1 MVFCTLFFLMR
12 ILWVKY
18 GTLFPTD
25 TGGRKRTW
33 AMLREIVRAGHEL
46 HYLALKTRDATIST
60 EESADP
66 YATQKTWIEHRE
78 TVKGGPIFFL
88 ELLGNMLLSRRPYVL
103 DRYRSDAWRQA
114 IAQHAAKADV
124 VVCDF
129 LTPAPNFDGLR
140 LPCPLVLFQHNI
152 ESQIWKR
159 LADSAENPFKRAY
172 LSSQFNRMWRA
183 EKKLSERF
191 DGIITVSP
199 EDSAFCREHYRLNN
213 VLDDVPTGV
222 DVDAFQ
228 PSFSPPVHPTIG
240 FLGSM
245 DWMPNIDGVLWFVRE
260 VLPRVR
266 ERLPAVRMKIIGR
279 NPPASICALAAD
291 PVIEVTGTVQEVQP
305 HVHQCSLIAVP
316 LLAGGG
322 TRIKIFEA
330 MAMGVPV
337 ISTTIGA
344 EGLPVTHGQEI
355 EIADDPQV
363 FATSTLRLLQDQAS
377 AAGLAARAR
386 LMMERRFSWRF
397 AAEKFVKLCSKVT
410 AHQQRPS

>member
-1 MVFCTLFFLMR
+1 MR

-18 GTLFPTD
+18 GTLFPPD

-46 HYLALKTRDATIST
+46 HYLALKTHEATVGA
-60 EESADP
+60 EEQADL
-66 YATQKTWIEHRE
+66 YATQKTWIDHHEAA
-78 TVKGGPIFFL
+78 KGSPAFFL
-88 ELLGNMLLSRRPYVL
+88 ELLGNALLSRRPYVL
-103 DRYRSDAWRQA
+103 DRYQCDAWSKA
-114 IAQHAAKADV
+114 IAQHAANVDV

-129 LTPAPNFDGLR
+129 LTPAPNFEGLR
-140 LPCPLVLFQHNI
+140 LPCPVVLFQHNI

-159 LADSAENPFKRAY
+159 LADSAGNPVKRAY
-172 LSSQFNRMWRA
+172 LSSQFRRMWRA
-183 EKKLSERF
+183 EKELSERF
-191 DGIITVSP
+191 AGVITVSP
-199 EDSAFCREHYRLNN
+199 EDSAFCRDHYQLRH
-213 VLDDVPTGV
+213 VLGDVPTGV

-228 PSFSPPVHPTIG
+228 PPTAPPAHPTIG

-245 DWMPNIDGVLWFVRE
+245 DWMPNIDGVLWFARE

-279 NPPASICALAAD
+279 NPPASISALAAD
-291 PVIEVTGTVQEVQP
+291 PAIEVTGTVPEVQP

-355 EIADDPQV
+355 EIANDPQT
-363 FATSTLRLLQDQAS
+363 FATSTLRLLQDQA
-377 AAGLAARAR
+377 AATGLAMRAR
-386 LMMERRFSWRF
+386 ELMERRFSWRF
-397 AAEKFVKLCSKVT
+397 AAEKFVELCSSVT
-410 AHQQRPS
+410 THQQRPS